1 MLSFCCGA
9 KTIYLSKC
17 IHEVYDRNNS
27 QKERTAALF
36 GWRVFNQRVQL
47 AVFFSPTESTK
58 HENKE
63 RMMAGGPIK
72 QYVSMS
78 KT

>member
-1 MLSFCCGA
+1 MKSMTETTVRKKEQQHCLGGE
-9 KTIYLSKC
+9 YLIREYSW
-17 IHEVYDRNNS
+17 
-27 QKERTAALF
+27 QF
-36 GWRVFNQRVQL
+36 
-47 AVFFSPTESTK
+47 FFSPTESTK